1 MGELKNLVCDVFN
14 IKRNNDVITSNK
26 NNKKTNTY
34 KNKKDNI
41 NVFPL
46 PIKKIGDIVQL
57 EDNSFKIIAKVSP
70 VNGDLMDYSTLED
83 ISDCIQGAI
92 VSYDGRLQILVQSEY
107 VNIENNIF
115 NIDKV
120 QEKLSSEL
128 KIELLEEQ
136 KKFLHSMSKKTN
148 NVLNFYIIL
157 ESNEKDYFI
166 AEQILEDYLQ
176 TIKTELENSD
186 LFVERL
192 LEKEIKEMLYE
203 KLNPVSSQSELLQD
217 YFEINNI
224 MPEYTM
230 IDKDGKHLEVENY
243 VYRHFAISGYPLRV
257 DKYRWL
263 RKLFN
268 FKGSFTVSFIM
279 TPKDKSKIQNQ
290 LSKAIQEVSRKELE
304 NENKDEA
311 KRQKFEQEA
320 QSGRDMIRELGN
332 DNTTLYDVNIT
343 IQVGA
348 TNREELERLVNS
360 LRAKISSTY
369 LQATELRNKE
379 YLPFFNCLPILAKN
393 KITQNYV
400 WNLSSRDIASLILFD
415 SSELMEE
422 MGLLIGENT
431 KSNGLVILDFY
442 NRIYNNPHLAI
453 VADSGSGKSF
463 WIACNIIRD
472 MPYMENIIQFDVD
485 GTANFPWAEK
495 YKFNGISGIKANPF
509 HIRNSMLSKEGQEEE
524 SNVGVF
530 LLVKVMNLIT
540 FFKWILTDMT
550 PFDEALLEEDIR
562 DTYEKFG
569 LTFESKKLP
578 KVFPI
583 MSDLLEVMQ
592 EKIEKTDKSNSTK
605 AIESR
610 VNMKASL
617 NPHTN
622 GAYASIFNGQTNWE
636 YTSHTILDVSELP
649 KAVQKP
655 LYELLLKDT
664 WQFCKKDGT
673 LDKMPVKILKKVII
687 DECHRFADKKNPQTL
702 EFISDELL
710 KQSRKFGVNVVTA
723 TQSLSDLISIGK
735 EGENIIGNSYFKI
748 FFRLIETDHNKA
760 KELYKFSNEEMK
772 IVNGSGSGTKGK
784 GSKGRGIFMAGSQRV
799 LFQSRASKYELE
811 IIDPVQ
817 YEEIYKV
824 KSRFRG

>member
-14 IKRNNDVITSNK
+14 IKRNNDVITSK
-26 NNKKTNTY
+26 KSNKKTNSY

-46 PIKKIGDIVQL
+46 PIKKLGDIIQL

-70 VNGDLMDYSTLED
+70 INGDLMDYSTLED
-83 ISDCIQGAI
+83 ISDYIQGAI
-92 VSYDGRLQILVQSEY
+92 VSYDGRMQILVQSEY
-107 VNIENNIF
+107 VNIEKNIA
-115 NIDKV
+115 NMDKM
-120 QEKLSSEL
+120 QDHLTHEL

-136 KKFLHSMSKKTN
+136 KKFLLSMSKRSN

-157 ESNEKDYFI
+157 ESYEKDYFI
-166 AEQILEDYLQ
+166 AEQILEDNLK
-176 TIKTELENSD
+176 TIQTELENNNM
-186 LFVERL
+186 FVERL

-203 KLNPVSSQSELLQD
+203 KFNPVSSQSEPLQD

-224 MPEYTM
+224 MPEHTM

-243 VYRHFAISGYPLRV
+243 VYRHFAISGYPLKV

-279 TPKDKSKIQNQ
+279 TPKDKSKIQDQ
-290 LSKAIQEVSRKELE
+290 LSNAINEVSRKELE

-320 QSGRDMIRELGN
+320 QSAKDMIRELGN

-348 TNREELERLVNS
+348 TNRKDLEMLVNS

-369 LQATELRNKE
+369 LQATELRYKD

-400 WNLSSRDIASLILFD
+400 WNLSSRDIASLIIFD

-422 MGLLIGENT
+422 RGKLIGENS
-431 KSNGLVILDFY
+431 KSNGLVIIDFY

-453 VADSGSGKSF
+453 IADSGAGKSF
-463 WIACNIIRD
+463 FIGCDIIRD
-472 MPYMENIIQFDVD
+472 IPYMDFVIQFDVD

-495 YKFNGISGIKANPF
+495 YKFNGISGVKINPF
-509 HIRNSMLSKEGQEEE
+509 HIRNSMISEEGKEGET
-524 SNVGVF
+524 NVGAF
-530 LLVKVMNLIT
+530 LLTKVMDLIT

-550 PFDEALLEEDIR
+550 PFEESLLEEDIR

-569 LTFESKKLP
+569 LNFKSKVLP
-578 KVFPI
+578 KEFPI
-583 MSDLLEVMQ
+583 MSDLLDVMQ
-592 EKIEKTDKSNSTK
+592 KKIDRDDKDNSAK
-605 AIESR
+605 AIECR
-610 VNMKASL
+610 TNMRASL
-617 NPHTN
+617 NPYTN

-636 YTSHTILDVSELP
+636 YVPHTILDVSKLP

-673 LDKMPVKILKKVII
+673 LDKMPIKILKKVII
-687 DECHRFADKKNPQTL
+687 DECHRFADEKNPQTL

-723 TQSLSDLISIGK
+723 TQSLSDLINIGAA
-735 EGENIIGNSYFKI
+735 GENIIGNSYFKI
-748 FFRLIETDHNKA
+748 FFRLLETDHDKA
-760 KELYKFSNEEMK
+760 KKLYKLSAEEMK
-772 IVNGSGSGTKGK
+772 IISGSSHKNK

-799 LFQSRASKYELE
+799 LFQTRASKYELE